1 MNIFVCFL
9 SGIATLLGYF
19 FCFLKIKKEKLITLT
34 LAFAASVMFFMS
46 ILELFPEG
54 IDILYSRLKPLYALI
69 YSIFFIMIGIL
80 IAYFLGKLVKNED
93 NLYRI
98 GIYTAIGLIIHNFLE
113 GFITFLTLK
122 INTKIGLKMAFSI
135 ALHNIPEGISVAI
148 PLFYSNNKKI
158 FKNMFF
164 LASSEFFGAIIA
176 AILFQN
182 VNVKIVGELY
192 LIIGGIMSYIA
203 IFELFKESL
212 KYDYKK
218 LNFLAIVAGLVIVI
232 ILKII

>member
-46 ILELFPEG
+46 VLELFPEG
-54 IDILYSRLKPLYALI
+54 ISILYNKLKPLYALI
-69 YSIFFIMIGIL
+69 YSAFFIMIGIL
-80 IAYFLGKLVKNED
+80 IAYFLGKLVKSED

-113 GFITFLTLK
+113 GFIKFLTLK

-135 ALHNIPEGISVAI
+135 ALHNIPEGISVAV

-164 LASSEFFGAIIA
+164 LAFSEFIGAIIA

-182 VNVKIVGELY
+182 LSVKVVGELY

-203 IFELFKESL
+203 IFELLKESL
-212 KYDYKK
+212 KYNYKK
-218 LNFLAIVAGLVIVI
+218 LNFLATLMGLIIVI

>member
-46 ILELFPEG
+46 VLELFPEG
-54 IDILYSRLKPLYALI
+54 ISILYNKLKPLYALI
-69 YSIFFIMIGIL
+69 YSAFFIIIGIL
-80 IAYFLGKLVKNED
+80 IAYFLGKLVKSED

-98 GIYTAIGLIIHNFLE
+98 GIYTMIGLIIHNFLE

-122 INTKIGLKMAFSI
+122 INSKIGLKMAFSI

-158 FKNMFF
+158 LKNMFF
-164 LASSEFFGAIIA
+164 LAFSEFIGAIIA

-182 VNVKIVGELY
+182 LSVKIVGELY

-203 IFELFKESL
+203 IFELLKESL
-212 KYDYKK
+212 KYNYKK
-218 LNFLAIVAGLVIVI
+218 LNFLATLMGLIIVT

>member
-46 ILELFPEG
+46 VLELFPEG
-54 IDILYSRLKPLYALI
+54 IDILYNRLKPLYALI

-218 LNFLAIVAGLVIVI
+218 LNFLAIVAGLIIVI

>member
-46 ILELFPEG
+46 VLELFPEG
-54 IDILYSRLKPLYALI
+54 IDILYNRLKPLYALI